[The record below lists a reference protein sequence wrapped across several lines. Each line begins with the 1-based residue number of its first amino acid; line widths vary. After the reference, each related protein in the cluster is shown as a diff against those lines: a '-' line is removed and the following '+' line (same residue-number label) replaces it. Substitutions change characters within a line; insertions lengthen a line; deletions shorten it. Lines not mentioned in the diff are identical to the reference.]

1 MYETGTLLLTLR
13 QQKLKSES
21 YLSTLQYIIIG
32 HPIMNSEKIDG
43 GGGGGN
49 NNNNNKL
56 RDGPCAKQYLD
67 LEACAVEKKENVK
80 SHRVSQVYNVL
91 Y

>member
-1 MYETGTLLLTLR
+1 MSLISLIPI
-13 QQKLKSES
+13 
-21 YLSTLQYIIIG
+21 YINIAINNNNL
-32 HPIMNSEKIDG
+32 PIMNQEKVDG

-80 SHRVSQVYNVL
+80 SHRVS
-91 Y
+91 